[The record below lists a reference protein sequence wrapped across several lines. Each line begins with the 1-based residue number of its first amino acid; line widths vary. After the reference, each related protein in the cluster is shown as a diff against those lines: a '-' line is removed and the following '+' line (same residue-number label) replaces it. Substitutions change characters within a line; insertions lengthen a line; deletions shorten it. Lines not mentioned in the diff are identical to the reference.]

1 MKISEINN
9 IYYVS
14 GCINE
19 FGNYV
24 ANNEVITLIAEC
36 REENLS
42 GFSYYAFY
50 MINMVTNEH
59 INIDAIRVNNLMD
72 MIENP
77 AIVVQKLTNKEL
89 EKRRAYFLTL
99 LENAEIINESKRNY
113 DRRNK

>member
-1 MKISEINN
+1 MKIAEINS

-24 ANNEVITLIAEC
+24 VNKDIITLIAEC
-36 REENLS
+36 RQENLS

-50 MINMVTNEH
+50 MVNTSTNEH
-59 INIDAIRVNNLMD
+59 INMDAIRVNNLMD

-77 AIVVQKLTNKEL
+77 AIVVQKLSNKEL

-99 LENAEIINESKRNY
+99 LENTKTINESKKNY
-113 DRRNK
+113 ERRNK